1 MARNEVHEMAAI
13 DIVKHR
19 DQYTPVAKTLHWTI
33 VGLLIAQYVL
43 GWTMPDQRPGTTP
56 DALIDVHL
64 SVGTAILLV
73 MVARVVWRLTHAVPP
88 PPAGLPNW
96 QLLASRVAHT
106 LLYGLLVVIPILGW
120 AAASWR
126 SWPVTLFHAVSLPPI
141 VPARQP
147 GVTSFFQSPQAGDLH
162 SVLSYG
168 LLGVIAL
175 HIAGA
180 LFHRF
185 VLRDGVLDRMLP
197 KSVS

>member
-1 MARNEVHEMAAI
+1 MAAI
-13 DIVKHR
+13 DAAQPR
-19 DQYTPVAKTLHWTI
+19 EQDQYTPVAKTLHWTI

-56 DALIDVHL
+56 DTLIDLHL
-64 SVGTAILLV
+64 SVGAAILLV

-88 PPAGLPNW
+88 PPDGLPGW

-106 LLYGLLVVIPILGW
+106 ALYALLLLIPMLGW

-126 SWPVTLFHAVSLPPI
+126 SWPVTLFHTVSLPSI
-141 VPARQP
+141 VPARQS
-147 GVTSFFQSPQAGDLH
+147 GVTTFLQSPQAGDLH
-162 SVLSYG
+162 TVLSYL

-175 HIAGA
+175 HVAGA

-185 VLRDGVLDRMLP
+185 VLRDRVLHRMLP
-197 KSVS
+197 KALS